1 MDCPASAPP
10 ILRCLL
16 PRIFCQLGFFD
27 CKQQKLTLAKQNDD
41 GRAGEPGLGKD
52 SVRGG
57 SGDLSNRV
65 QDPTT
70 GMNQLPPFPVH
81 FLTLQIPK
89 REKTGLSGWQS
100 HQDCTQWVSSS
111 KEKLGCYRL
120 TEEMGHGKARTSL
133 STGLHLRRRELSEF
147 KAVSPLPSLPN
158 FLSQFP

>member
-81 FLTLQIPK
+81 FLTLQNSQEGENGALRLAIPPRLHTVGEFLK
-89 REKTGLSGWQS
+89 RKTGVLSPDRGNGSREGQNILVHWAP
-100 HQDCTQWVSSS
+100 
-111 KEKLGCYRL
+111 L
-120 TEEMGHGKARTSL
+120 TTAR
-133 STGLHLRRRELSEF
+133 
-147 KAVSPLPSLPN
+147 A
-158 FLSQFP
+158 Q